1 MRLTTPEAIPV
12 SFISKGNVWLVS
24 KGNVWLVDDVI
35 VDGQLIVVSRQVP
48 LT

>member
-12 SFISKGNVWLVS
+12 SFISKGNVWLV
-24 KGNVWLVDDVI
+24 DDAI